1 MWINLNNLSN
11 LYVVSQE
18 LQTGEQHRAFNLGS
32 NQVLKMAIMDH
43 KSLKF
48 ETKRHRAYMIVF

>member
-1 MWINLNNLSN
+1 MRINLNYLSN

-18 LQTGEQHRAFNLGS
+18 LQTGEQHRVFNLGS
-32 NQVLKMAIMDH
+32 NQVLKMVVMDH

-48 ETKRHRAYMIVF
+48 ETKRHRAYM